1 VEDGHYRDILVEH
14 ARALADVARA
24 VALDA
29 TVPSCPEWDVAKLV
43 RHTGTAHR
51 WSAEVVRTRQPL
63 SPKSIDLE
71 VPDDASHLPDWLE
84 VSATRL
90 AERLA
95 ESDPAAECW
104 TWTDDHRVGFWSRR
118 MAFET
123 VVHAWDGAAVLGTPA
138 PFDTDLAVDGIDEH
152 LGNLPFVV
160 GESGAGSGETLH
172 VHCTD
177 RDGEWLLRRGPSGLL
192 IRREHRKADVALR
205 GPAADVFLVV
215 LGRVSPTAV
224 EVHGESSA
232 LDRWREVLH
241 F

>member
-1 VEDGHYRDILVEH
+1 MEDGQYRDILVEQ
-14 ARALADVARA
+14 ARALATVARA

-51 WSAEVVRTRQPL
+51 WCAEVVRTRQPL

-90 AERLA
+90 AETLA
-95 ESDPAAECW
+95 ASAPAAECW
-104 TWTDDHRVGFWSRR
+104 SWTDDHRVGFWSRR

-123 VVHAWDGAAVLGTPA
+123 VVHAWDGAAVLGTPES
-138 PFDTDLAVDGIDEH
+138 FDADLAVDGIDEH
-152 LGNLPFVV
+152 LENLPFVV
-160 GESGAGSGETLH
+160 GESGAGSDETLH
-172 VHCTD
+172 VRCTD
-177 RDGEWLLRRGPSGLL
+177 RDGEWLMRRSPDRLL
-192 IRREHRKADVALR
+192 VSRGHRKADVALR
-205 GPAADVFLVV
+205 GAAADVFLVV
-215 LGRVSPTAV
+215 LGRVSSTAV
-224 EVHGESSA
+224 EVHGEASA